1 MHSSF
6 VALNEHDLDAF
17 VSCWAATST
26 ETVCIYADLCKT
38 FSRSAKSAVGD
49 RSCTGLVRELSCRKI
64 AFVVINIV
72 LKTSFK
78 KFACFQKA

>member
-26 ETVCIYADLCKT
+26 ETVCIYTDLCKT

-49 RSCTGLVRELSCRKI
+49 RSCTGLVRRTCMQEDCI
-64 AFVVINIV
+64 
-72 LKTSFK
+72 
-78 KFACFQKA
+78 CGY